1 MFDSI
6 IKDIRYELARG
17 NTITKLILVN
27 IGVFIVFLLTRVISM
42 AVTGGDESLYGQI
55 LSWFAL
61 SGDFHKLVMHPW
73 TIITYSLVH
82 QSIWQILFNM
92 LLLYWFGQIAGD
104 LVGDRRIFPIYLYGA
119 IVGGLIAVI
128 SGSLLPTF
136 HGSNFLIL
144 GAMAPVMAIIVA
156 AATLA
161 PDYSM
166 RLILIGPVK
175 IKFIVLVIV
184 LFLFAGISTNF
195 AAGSSY
201 AGLGGALTGYLF
213 IMALRSGYDPSLLFR
228 KPGRISTRIKRQ
240 SNKKS
245 KIISIFDTVKK
256 HETELRDNH
265 PDHAAQRLDII
276 LEKIKKSGRSSLSQ
290 DELDF
295 LDKISKS

>member
-6 IKDIRYELARG
+6 IRDIRYELTRG

-27 IGVFIVFLLTRVISM
+27 IGVFIVFLLTKVISM
-42 AVTGGDESLYGQI
+42 AITGGDESLYGQI

-61 SGDFHKLVMHPW
+61 SGDFRKLIIHPW

-82 QSIWQILFNM
+82 LSIWQILFNM
-92 LLLYWFGQIAGD
+92 LLLYWIGQIAGD

-119 IVGGLIAVI
+119 IVGGLLAV
-128 SGSLLPTF
+128 SAGSLLPTF
-136 HGSNFLIL
+136 NGKDFLIL

-166 RLILIGPVK
+166 RLILIGPVR
-175 IKFIVLVIV
+175 IKFIVLIIIV
-184 LFLFAGISTNF
+184 FLVAGLSTKF

-213 IMALRSGYDPSLLFR
+213 IIALRNGYDPTGLFR
-228 KPGRISTRIKRQ
+228 KPSRVSIGIKRQ
-240 SNKKS
+240 SDKKS
-245 KIISIFDTVKK
+245 KIISIFDTIKK
-256 HETELRDNH
+256 HETELRENH
-265 PDHAAQRLDII
+265 PDHTAKRLDLI
-276 LEKIKKSGRSSLSQ
+276 LEKIKKNGRSSLSQ

-295 LDKISKS
+295 LDKMSKS